1 MAIGIVSDPVEMS
14 IPKCLAPNYVYVT
27 YNQEIH
33 VYIYTSNFSLSPFA
47 WLFCEDINISLLI
60 FRR

>member
-1 MAIGIVSDPVEMS
+1 MAIGIVSDPVGMS

-33 VYIYTSNFSLSPFA
+33 VYIYIRVILVCP
-47 WLFCEDINISLLI
+47 
-60 FRR
+60 R